1 MSRSRRRI
9 SRIVA
14 FILICTLAAGIFIAA
29 RKIKGARVSA
39 SQSPQGSEARR
50 PVADDDAGGQAAPR
64 PDAPLVPLL
73 VTTETPGARAAA
85 ASAARAAAADLVI
98 ASPVAAAAVTL
109 SGRPLEDA
117 KTRLDAGDVVGARK
131 ILNDA
136 LLAGNLSDTDTA
148 AARTL
153 LTKMSQDALF
163 GRRVYRDDPVC
174 ALYVLQSGD
183 TLQKIAAANGVT
195 WELLCRINGIPDP
208 RKVRAG
214 QTIKIIKG
222 PFHAVITKSKFQMD
236 IHLGMPGEH
245 GSIYVAAYP
254 VGLGKDDSTP
264 AGTWVVDPHK
274 KLRKPTYHGPRG
286 EGVIAAGDPRN
297 PLGDFW
303 IGLAGIDGHA
313 VGKVSYGIHGTIEP
327 DSIGKEASMGCIRMR
342 NEDVAI
348 VFELL
353 VEAKSKLIVRD

>member
-9 SRIVA
+9 RRVVA

-50 PVADDDAGGQAAPR
+50 QVADDDAGGKAAPR

-73 VTTETPGARAAA
+73 VTTETPATP
-85 ASAARAAAADLVI
+85 AAAADLVV

-117 KTRLDAGDVVGARK
+117 KTRLDAGDVAGARK

-153 LTKMSQDALF
+153 LTKISQDALF

-183 TLQKIAAANGVT
+183 KLQKIAAANGVT
-195 WELLCRINGIPDP
+195 WELLCRINGISDP

-236 IHLGMPGEH
+236 IYLGMPGEQ

-303 IGLAGIDGHA
+303 IGLAGVEGHA

-327 DSIGKEASMGCIRMR
+327 DSIGKETSMGCIRMR